1 MALADQ
7 KKNLKSG
14 DRSPAGAGGFRR
26 AMDYWKAV
34 QELQVEKQRLD
45 HAIAS
50 LEALVAG
57 GEMPPVSRR
66 GRKHMPE
73 EERHLVSERMKAY
86 WAERKLAKGKR
97 SKA

>member
-1 MALADQ
+1 
-7 KKNLKSG
+7 
-14 DRSPAGAGGFRR
+14 
-26 AMDYWKAV
+26 MDYWKAV

-57 GEMPPVSRR
+57 GEVQVSRR

-73 EERHLVSERMKAY
+73 EERHLVSARMKAY

-97 SKA
+97 SKP